1 MVFKIE
7 KLSNEI
13 NVLQYNIE
21 QILINIET
29 KDLPY
34 DMVIINELINNF
46 TEILNSQNN
55 QFLFRIS
62 KRLLILHI
70 ILFMITYN
78 LH

>member
-46 TEILNSQNN
+46 IEILNSQNN
-55 QFLFRIS
+55 QFLFRI
-62 KRLLILHI
+62 
-70 ILFMITYN
+70 
-78 LH
+78 

>member
-46 TEILNSQNN
+46 IEILNSQNN

-62 KRLLILHI
+62 NKAFFILHI
-70 ILFMITYN
+70 ILFMMT
-78 LH
+78 

>member
-46 TEILNSQNN
+46 SEILNSQNN

-62 KRLLILHI
+62 RKA
-70 ILFMITYN
+70 FNFTYN
-78 LH
+78 FIHDDL

>member
-1 MVFKIE
+1 VIFKIE

-70 ILFMITYN
+70 ILFMMT
-78 LH
+78 